1 MLCRWSLSPNETCR
15 TKYSDACLDCA
26 ENSFGR
32 VLPRAMVRA
41 EYHTPRASRVPP
53 IKSRRNVPSRAS
65 SRAITCSIAM
75 KEARI
80 YLD

>member
-1 MLCRWSLSPNETCR
+1 MLCRWSLSLMKLVGLN
-15 TKYSDACLDCA
+15 DACLDCA

-32 VLPRAMVRA
+32 VAAAMVRA
-41 EYHTPRASRVPP
+41 ERTIPRASRVPTNH
-53 IKSRRNVPSRAS
+53 KSGAFRHGPLRFVS
-65 SRAITCSIAM
+65 TAM